1 MKFFCAMMSSES
13 PYCDYHLTTGGSM
26 NMTNQVEKP
35 VDKVEEIKRYVV
47 PQISKHDPVKVV
59 QGSGGC
65 DGYYYTSLYY
75 YYYYYYY

>member
-1 MKFFCAMMSSES
+1 
-13 PYCDYHLTTGGSM
+13 
-26 NMTNQVEKP
+26 MTDKIEKA
-35 VDKVEEIKRYVV
+35 VDKVEETKRYVA
-47 PQISKHDPVKVV
+47 PQMSKHDTVKVV